1 MLVTSPHQLA
11 ITVRDQ
17 RKQMQMSQADVGDHV
32 GLRQETIS
40 AFENKADRT
49 KLDTL
54 FRILAALNLEIHV
67 VPRGTKV
74 SGWDKEW

>member
-54 FRILAALNLEIHV
+54 FRIIAALNLEIHV

>member
-17 RKQMQMSQADVGDHV
+17 RKQMQMSQADVADHV

-67 VPRGTKV
+67 VPRGTQV
-74 SGWDKEW
+74 SEWDKEW

>member
-17 RKQMQMSQADVGDHV
+17 RKQMQMSQADVADRV

>member
-1 MLVTSPHQLA
+1 MLVTSPDQLA
-11 ITVRDQ
+11 ITVRNQ
-17 RKQMQMSQADVGDHV
+17 RKQMQMSQADVGEHV

-54 FRILAALNLEIHV
+54 FRILAAFNLEIHV
-67 VPRGTKV
+67 VPCGTKV